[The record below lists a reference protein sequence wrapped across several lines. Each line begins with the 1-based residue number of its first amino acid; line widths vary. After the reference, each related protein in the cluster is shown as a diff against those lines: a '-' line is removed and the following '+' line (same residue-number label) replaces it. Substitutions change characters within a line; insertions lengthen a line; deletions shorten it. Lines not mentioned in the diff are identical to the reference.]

1 MWWRPLQSV
10 QNYQMETHVH
20 GSGHDRK
27 YKYGEMQCQ
36 DIDNQ
41 DARNYIK
48 KTHMERNENPIYD
61 YYMDAEKENRDT
73 QRYAKNDNQETVEIN
88 NQTESD
94 GKEVG

>member
-1 MWWRPLQSV
+1 
-10 QNYQMETHVH
+10 MEIHVH
-20 GSGHDRK
+20 GSGHDGK

-41 DARNYIK
+41 DARNYIQ

-61 YYMDAEKENRDT
+61 YYMDAKKENRDT

-88 NQTESD
+88 KQTESD
-94 GKEVG
+94 GQE